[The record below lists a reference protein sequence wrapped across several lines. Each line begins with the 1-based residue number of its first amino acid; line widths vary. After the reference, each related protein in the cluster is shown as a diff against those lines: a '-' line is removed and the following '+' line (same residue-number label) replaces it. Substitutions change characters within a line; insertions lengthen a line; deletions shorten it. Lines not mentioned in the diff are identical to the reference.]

1 MTTPSDAPDDD
12 DLVDLET
19 AARLCGL
26 PTEMILEFTRTR
38 IISVVRRDDSATPAF
53 DTVCLHR
60 LRQIETLHHEWSLT
74 PHSIGFVM
82 DLFDRLEAAER
93 ELRVL
98 RERLR

>member
-1 MTTPSDAPDDD
+1 MATPPESPDD

-26 PTEMILEFTRTR
+26 PAEMILEFSRTR
-38 IISVVRRDDSATPAF
+38 VISVVRGGAPDAPVF

-60 LRQIETLHHEWSLT
+60 LRQIEALHHDWSLT
-74 PHSIGFVM
+74 PRSIGFVM

>member
-1 MTTPSDAPDDD
+1 MTTPSDTPDDD

-26 PTEMILEFTRTR
+26 PAEMILEFSRTR
-38 IISVVRRDDSATPAF
+38 VIRVVHGGDPATPAF
-53 DTVCLHR
+53 DAVCLHR
-60 LRQIETLHHEWSLT
+60 LRRIETLHHEWSMA

>member
-1 MTTPSDAPDDD
+1 MTPPSDTPDDD
-12 DLVDLET
+12 DLVDLEA

-26 PTEMILEFTRTR
+26 PAELILEFSRTR
-38 IISVVRRDDSATPAF
+38 VISVVRGDDPAAPAF

-60 LRQIETLHHEWSLT
+60 LRQIETLHRDWSMA
-74 PHSIGFVM
+74 PRSIGFVM

-93 ELRVL
+93 ELRKL

>member
-1 MTTPSDAPDDD
+1 MSTSSDSPDDD
-12 DLVDLET
+12 VVDLET

-26 PTEMILEFTRTR
+26 PTEMILEFSRTEV
-38 IISVVRRDDSATPAF
+38 ISVVRGDADSPAF

-60 LRQIETLHHEWSLT
+60 LRQIETLHYEWSMA
-74 PHSIGFVM
+74 PRSIGFVM